1 MLRHVDPRSALV
13 AARPQLAARC
23 AKVDAERAAAVAQCL
38 QALTPRETY
47 ILRERF
53 GLEDGAGRT
62 LEEIGQELQISR
74 ERVRQI
80 EARALEKLRR
90 LFGQRPQHAL
100 LEN

>member
-1 MLRHVDPRSALV
+1 
-13 AARPQLAARC
+13 
-23 AKVDAERAAAVAQCL
+23 
-38 QALTPRETY
+38 
-47 ILRERF
+47 
-53 GLEDGAGRT
+53 